1 MRRIVSLAGVA
12 DAPCLFYLPFAA
24 DLSMTSLHI
33 PPASRHIT
41 APVVSRAGVGMAEL
55 GVFALT
61 ALVVSMPSGL
71 LPFGLCLLLG
81 SLLGWRGLRA
91 GIAARDVTLRTL
103 GWLTVAVIA
112 MSLLSI
118 ALFEHGL
125 RDVGNRSRFL
135 VLPWAALWAYA
146 LQPRQIWLWRGAL
159 AGLAAA
165 MVIAI
170 VQVMRGADRAEGFTN
185 AIVFADI
192 AMMLLVVVAFCRPTG
207 AVRWLVG
214 AAIATVVVIV
224 LSGSRGVW
232 LALLATV
239 GVLIWGAP
247 WHSAR
252 IRLLTF
258 VGGAVVAVGV
268 IASVPALTDQMRLGE
283 LQRDLQRYEVGDSD
297 SSAGARIERLHV
309 AWDTLRTHPLAGI
322 GVGRF
327 DDAMHELPACA
338 ADNALFRC
346 HLGHAHNDLA
356 EWGATQGVPGL
367 LLLIAVYGVP
377 LWLFVRLHRR
387 SGQVQ
392 FRGPAAAGVMFVISY
407 ALCGLTQSMF
417 AHQVAASF
425 YTAMVGVLAGLA
437 ARQAQQAAPALQV
450 TRNGV

>member
-1 MRRIVSLAGVA
+1 MN
-12 DAPCLFYLPFAA
+12 
-24 DLSMTSLHI
+24 SLH
-33 PPASRHIT
+33 PQPASLSPS
-41 APVVSRAGVGMAEL
+41 APTTSRAGGRIAEL
-55 GVFALT
+55 GAFALT

-81 SLLGWRGLRA
+81 SLVGWRHLRD
-91 GIAARDVTLRTL
+91 GIAARDWSLRVV

-159 AGLAAA
+159 VGVFAA
-165 MVIAI
+165 MLIALL
-170 VQVMRGADRAEGFTN
+170 QVMNGADRAEGFTN

-192 AMMLLVVVAFCRPTG
+192 VLMLLVVAVFSRPDG
-207 AVRWLVG
+207 NVRWLLG
-214 AAIATVVVIV
+214 AAVATVVVIV
-224 LSGSRGVW
+224 LSGSRGVL
-232 LALLATV
+232 LALLATL

-252 IRLLTF
+252 ARLLTF
-258 VGGAVVAVGV
+258 IGGAVLAVG
-268 IASVPALTDQMRLGE
+268 IALSVPALTDQMRLGE
-283 LQRDLQRYEVGDSD
+283 LQSDLQRYEVGDTD

-309 AWDTLRTHPLAGI
+309 AWDTVKAHPLTGV

-327 DDAMHELPACA
+327 DDAMHDLPACA
-338 ADNALFRC
+338 ADPSLYRC
-346 HLGHAHNDLA
+346 QLGHAHNDLA
-356 EWGATQGVPGL
+356 EWSATQGVPGL

-377 LWLFVRLHRR
+377 LWMFVRLHRR
-387 SGQVQ
+387 SGQKQ
-392 FRGPAAAGVMFVISY
+392 FRGPAAAGVMLVISY

-425 YTAMVGVLAGLA
+425 YTAMVGVLTGLA
-437 ARQAQQAAPALQV
+437 ARQAQQSEPGVAS
-450 TRNGV
+450 TR

>member
-1 MRRIVSLAGVA
+1 MNSLR
-12 DAPCLFYLPFAA
+12 
-24 DLSMTSLHI
+24 TQ
-33 PPASRHIT
+33 PASLPQS
-41 APVVSRAGVGMAEL
+41 APIASRVGVGIAEL

-81 SLLGWRGLRA
+81 SLVGWRSLRLGIASCSWSLRA
-91 GIAARDVTLRTL
+91 LC
-103 GWLTVAVIA
+103 WLTAVVIA

-125 RDVGNRSRFL
+125 RDVDNRSRFL

-146 LQPRQIWLWRGAL
+146 LQPRQVWLWRGAL
-159 AGLAAA
+159 TGVFAA
-165 MVIAI
+165 MLIAML
-170 VQVMRGADRAEGFTN
+170 QVMNGADRAEGWTN

-192 AMMLLVVVAFCRPTG
+192 ALMLLVVAVFCRPVG
-207 AVRWLVG
+207 NVRWLVG
-214 AAIATVVVIV
+214 AAIATVMVIV

-232 LALLATV
+232 LSLLVTL

-252 IRLLTF
+252 MRLLTF
-258 VGGAVVAVGV
+258 VGSAVLGVGV
-268 IASVPALTDQMRLGE
+268 VVSVPALTDQMRLGE
-283 LQRDLQRYEVGDSD
+283 LQSDLQRYEVGDSD

-309 AWDTLRTHPLAGI
+309 AWDTLRAHPLTGV

-327 DDAMHELPACA
+327 DDAMRELPVCA
-338 ADNALFRC
+338 DDTWLLRC

-356 EWGATQGVPGL
+356 EWGATQGIPGV

-377 LWLFVRLHRR
+377 LWVFVCLHRR
-387 SGQVQ
+387 SGQRQ
-392 FRGPAAAGVMFVISY
+392 FRGPAAAGVMIVMSY

-417 AHQVAASF
+417 AHQVSASF
-425 YTAMVGVLAGLA
+425 YTAMVGVLSGLA
-437 ARQAQQAAPALQV
+437 ARQARQAQQAAAGAA
-450 TRNGV
+450 NKA

>member
-1 MRRIVSLAGVA
+1 MNSLR
-12 DAPCLFYLPFAA
+12 
-24 DLSMTSLHI
+24 TQ
-33 PPASRHIT
+33 PASLPHS
-41 APVVSRAGVGMAEL
+41 APVASRAGVSIAEL
-55 GVFALT
+55 GVFSLT

-81 SLLGWRGLRA
+81 SLIGWRSLRA
-91 GIAARDVTLRTL
+91 GIAQRSWSLRTL

-125 RDVGNRSRFL
+125 RDVDNRSRFL

-146 LQPRQIWLWRGAL
+146 LQPRQVWLWRGAL
-159 AGLAAA
+159 VGVFAA
-165 MVIAI
+165 MLIAML
-170 VQVMRGADRAEGFTN
+170 QVMNGADRAEGWTN

-192 AMMLLVVVAFCRPTG
+192 ALMLLVVVAFCRPVG

-214 AAIATVVVIV
+214 ATIAAIVVIV

-232 LALLATV
+232 LALLATL
-239 GVLIWGAP
+239 GVLVWGAP

-252 IRLLTF
+252 LRLLTF
-258 VGGAVVAVGV
+258 VGGAVLALGV

-283 LQRDLQRYEVGDSD
+283 LQSDLKRYEVGDSD
-297 SSAGARIERLHV
+297 SSAGARIERLQV
-309 AWDTLRTHPLAGI
+309 AWDTLQAHPLTGV

-327 DDAMHELPACA
+327 DDAMHELPVCA
-338 ADNALFRC
+338 GDTWLLRC

-367 LLLIAVYGVP
+367 FLLIAVYGVP
-377 LWLFVRLHRR
+377 LWIFVRLHRR
-387 SGQVQ
+387 SGQAQ

-407 ALCGLTQSMF
+407 VLCGLTQSMF

-425 YTAMVGVLAGLA
+425 YTAIVGVLVGLA
-437 ARQAQQAAPALQV
+437 ARQAQQATPGAASNP
-450 TRNGV
+450 

>member
-1 MRRIVSLAGVA
+1 MNSLRTQ
-12 DAPCLFYLPFAA
+12 P
-24 DLSMTSLHI
+24 TSLPQSI
-33 PPASRHIT
+33 PVA
-41 APVVSRAGVGMAEL
+41 SRAGVGIAEL
-55 GVFALT
+55 GVFTLT

-81 SLLGWRGLRA
+81 SLVGWRSLRA
-91 GIAARDVTLRTL
+91 GIAARSGALRAV

-118 ALFEHGL
+118 AMFEHGL

-146 LQPRQIWLWRGAL
+146 LQPRQVWLWRGAL
-159 AGLAAA
+159 TGVFAA
-165 MVIAI
+165 MLIALL
-170 VQVMRGADRAEGFTN
+170 QVMNGADRAEGFTN

-207 AVRWLVG
+207 GVRWLVG
-214 AAIATVVVIV
+214 AALATLLVIV

-239 GVLIWGAP
+239 GVLAWGAP

-252 IRLLTF
+252 MRLLTF
-258 VGGAVVAVGV
+258 VGGAVLAVGV
-268 IASVPALTDQMRLGE
+268 VASVPALTDQMRLGE
-283 LQRDLQRYEVGDSD
+283 LQSDLQRYEVGDSD

-309 AWDTLRTHPLAGI
+309 AWDTVLAHPLTGV

-327 DDAMHELPACA
+327 DDAMHELPVCA
-338 ADNALFRC
+338 ADNALLRC

-356 EWGATQGVPGL
+356 EWAATQGVPGL

-377 LWLFVRLHRR
+377 LWVFVRLHRR

-392 FRGPAAAGVMFVISY
+392 FRGPAAAGVMLVISY

-417 AHQVAASF
+417 AHQVSASF
-425 YTAMVGVLAGLA
+425 YSAMVGVLVGLA
-437 ARQAQQAAPALQV
+437 ARQAQPAV
-450 TRNGV
+450 PKAVGNAS

>member
-12 DAPCLFYLPFAA
+12 AAWPLCCLPSAT
-24 DLSMTSLHI
+24 DLSMNSLRTQ
-33 PPASRHIT
+33 PASLSPSAPIT
-41 APVVSRAGVGMAEL
+41 SRAGGRIAEL
-55 GVFALT
+55 GVFVLT

-81 SLLGWRGLRA
+81 SLVGWRSLRD
-91 GIAARDVTLRTL
+91 GIAAGDRSLRVV

-125 RDVGNRSRFL
+125 RDVDNRSRFL

-146 LQPRQIWLWRGAL
+146 LQPRQVWLWRGAL
-159 AGLAAA
+159 AGVFAA
-165 MVIAI
+165 MLIALL
-170 VQVMRGADRAEGFTN
+170 QVMNGAARAEGFTN

-192 AMMLLVVVAFCRPTG
+192 ALMLLVVAVFCRPAG
-207 AVRWLVG
+207 NVRWLVG
-214 AAIATVVVIV
+214 AAFATVAVIV

-232 LALLATV
+232 LSLLATL

-247 WHSAR
+247 WQSAR
-252 IRLLTF
+252 MRLLTF
-258 VGGAVVAVGV
+258 IGSAVLAVGV
-268 IASVPALTDQMRLGE
+268 LLSVPALTDQMRLGE
-283 LQRDLQRYEVGDSD
+283 LQSDLQRYEVGDSD

-309 AWDTLRTHPLAGI
+309 AWDTLKAHPLIGV

-327 DDAMHELPACA
+327 DDAMHDLPACA
-338 ADNALFRC
+338 ADPALFRC

-377 LWLFVRLHRR
+377 LWVFVRLHRR
-387 SGQVQ
+387 SGQKQ
-392 FRGPAAAGVMFVISY
+392 FRGPAAAGVMIVISY

-425 YTAMVGVLAGLA
+425 YTAMVGVLVGLA
-437 ARQAQQAAPALQV
+437 ARQAAHGVAS
-450 TRNGV
+450 TR

>member
-1 MRRIVSLAGVA
+1 MNSLR
-12 DAPCLFYLPFAA
+12 
-24 DLSMTSLHI
+24 TQ
-33 PPASRHIT
+33 PASLSPSAQT
-41 APVVSRAGVGMAEL
+41 TSRAGVRIAEL
-55 GVFALT
+55 GVFVLT

-81 SLLGWRGLRA
+81 SLIGWRSLRD
-91 GIAARDVTLRTL
+91 GIAAREWSLRVV

-146 LQPRQIWLWRGAL
+146 LQPRQLWLWRGAL
-159 AGLAAA
+159 AGVFAA
-165 MVIAI
+165 MLIALL
-170 VQVMRGADRAEGFTN
+170 QVMNGADRAEGFTN

-192 AMMLLVVVAFCRPTG
+192 ALMLLVVVVFCRPPG
-207 AVRWLVG
+207 NVRWLVG
-214 AAIATVVVIV
+214 AAVATVAVIV

-232 LALLATV
+232 LALLATL
-239 GVLIWGAP
+239 GMLIWGAP
-247 WHSAR
+247 WHSTR
-252 IRLLTF
+252 MRLLTF
-258 VGGAVVAVGV
+258 IGSAVLAMGV
-268 IASVPALTDQMRLGE
+268 VLSVPGLTDQMRLGE
-283 LQRDLQRYEVGDSD
+283 LQSDLQRYEAGDSD

-309 AWDTLRTHPLAGI
+309 AWDTVTAHPLTGV

-327 DDAMHELPACA
+327 DDAMQGLPACA
-338 ADNALFRC
+338 ADPALVRC

-367 LLLIAVYGVP
+367 LLLLAVYGVP

-387 SGQVQ
+387 SGQKQ
-392 FRGPAAAGVMFVISY
+392 FRGPAAAGVMIVISY

-425 YTAMVGVLAGLA
+425 YTATLGVLVGLS
-437 ARQAQQAAPALQV
+437 ARQAQQTELAATSA
-450 TRNGV
+450 R

>member
-1 MRRIVSLAGVA
+1 MNS
-12 DAPCLFYLPFAA
+12 
-24 DLSMTSLHI
+24 SHTQ
-33 PPASRHIT
+33 PASLSPSAPIT
-41 APVVSRAGVGMAEL
+41 SRAGVRIAEL

-81 SLLGWRGLRA
+81 SLVGWRSLRQ
-91 GIAARDVTLRTL
+91 GIAAREWSLRVA

-146 LQPRQIWLWRGAL
+146 LQPRQVWLWRGAL
-159 AGLAAA
+159 AGVFAA
-165 MVIAI
+165 MLIALL
-170 VQVMRGADRAEGFTN
+170 QVMNGADRAEGFTN

-192 AMMLLVVVAFCRPTG
+192 ALMLLVVAVFCRPDG
-207 AVRWLVG
+207 NVRWLVS
-214 AAIATVVVIV
+214 AAVATVVVVV
-224 LSGSRGVW
+224 LSGSRGV
-232 LALLATV
+232 LLSLLATL

-252 IRLLTF
+252 ARLLTF
-258 VGGAVVAVGV
+258 IGGAVLAVGV
-268 IASVPALTDQMRLGE
+268 ALSVPALTDQMRLGE
-283 LQRDLQRYEVGDSD
+283 LQSDLQRYEVGDTD

-309 AWDTLRTHPLAGI
+309 AWDTVKAHPLTGV

-327 DDAMHELPACA
+327 DDAMHDLPACA
-338 ADNALFRC
+338 ANPALFRC
-346 HLGHAHNDLA
+346 QLGHAHNDLA
-356 EWGATQGVPGL
+356 EWAATQGVPGL
-367 LLLIAVYGVP
+367 LLLLAVYGVP
-377 LWLFVRLHRR
+377 LWIFVRLHRR
-387 SGQVQ
+387 SGQKQ
-392 FRGPAAAGVMFVISY
+392 FRGPAAAGVMLVISY

-425 YTAMVGVLAGLA
+425 YTAMVGVLVGLA
-437 ARQAQQAAPALQV
+437 ARQAQQAESGV
-450 TRNGV
+450 TSNR